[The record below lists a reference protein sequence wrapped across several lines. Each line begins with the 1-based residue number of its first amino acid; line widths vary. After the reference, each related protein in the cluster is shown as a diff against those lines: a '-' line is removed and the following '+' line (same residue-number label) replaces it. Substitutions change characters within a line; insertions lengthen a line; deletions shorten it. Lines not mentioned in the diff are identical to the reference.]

1 MRWLILVVAAIPAAA
16 VWATLVFLGTANGWW
31 REPLAPPG
39 DAAGFAAA
47 VAARLQ
53 SESVGNA
60 AFRMLSGG
68 KVAAEHYHSI
78 GEPVTADTRFQMASV
93 SKWLTAWGVLRL
105 VQAGRVDLDA
115 PVDDYLTRWQLPEG
129 EFDNREVTARRLLSH
144 TAGLTDGLG
153 YDGFLPG
160 TPVPSLEASLSRA
173 ADAMPGA
180 DGRTRVGMEPGS
192 GWLYSGGGF
201 ALLAL
206 LIEEVSG
213 RPFASY
219 MQAEVLDPLGMRR
232 STFDLTRADPRTEA
246 GPRDVAT
253 AYDTDGTP
261 VPYRR
266 FAAPSAAGL
275 YSSAADLTRFLQ
287 AQLPGPSGEPP
298 GRGVLAG
305 DTLMR
310 MFEPHASARG
320 TDIWG
325 LGVMLYAPNGAGG
338 HVIGHEGRNVP
349 AINTSVRLDPSTGN
363 GVVLLVTGN
372 PDLASALG
380 SEWVFWQTGRL
391 DVMTYA
397 AATGDMIIAVAIG
410 WIVIA
415 LLVVMIGLR
424 VNQTREKNS

>member
-1 MRWLILVVAAIPAAA
+1 LRWLILVLAAIPAAA

-39 DAAGFAAA
+39 DVDAFAAA
-47 VAARLQ
+47 VAARLER
-53 SESVGNA
+53 ESVGNA

-68 KVAAEHYHSI
+68 EVAAEHYHSI
-78 GEPVTADTRFQMASV
+78 GEPVTADTRFQLASV

-115 PVDDYLTRWQLPEG
+115 PVGGYLTRWQLPEG

-160 TPVPSLEASLSRA
+160 RPVQALEASLSRA

-213 RPFASY
+213 RPFTSY
-219 MQAEVLDPLGMRR
+219 MQAEILDPLGMQR
-232 STFDLTRADPRTEA
+232 STFDLTQADPRNL
-246 GPRDVAT
+246 AT
-253 AYDTDGTP
+253 PYDADGTP

-305 DTLMR
+305 DILMQ

-338 HVIGHEGRNVP
+338 HVIGHEGRNEP
-349 AINTSVRLDPSTGN
+349 AINTSVRLDPASGN
-363 GVVLLVTGN
+363 GIVTLVTGN

-397 AATGDMIIAVAIG
+397 AATGDMIIAVGIG

-415 LLVVMIGLR
+415 LLVLVIGLR
-424 VNQTREKNS
+424 VNQTRENNP